1 MNNPGNLKFAVQ
13 SAYCIF
19 HQKFMVYKYSN
30 SPRQKDEIEEAV
42 SSYAMGMN
50 RELYGILAGGRS
62 DFLLDH
68 THFPEDLASAV
79 DTLESML

>member
-1 MNNPGNLKFAVQ
+1 MSNKDSLKYAVQ

-19 HQKFMVYKYSN
+19 HQKLMVYKYSN
-30 SPRQKDEIEEAV
+30 SLRQKDEIEEAV
-42 SSYAMGMN
+42 SSYAMEMN

-68 THFPEDLASAV
+68 THFPEELAAAV

>member
-1 MNNPGNLKFAVQ
+1 MNNPGDLKFAVQ

-30 SPRQKDEIEEAV
+30 SPRQKDEIEEVV